1 MANSQN
7 LIKNEDLTPEQR
19 RRNASKAGK
28 ASAKKRQQNK
38 TFKEIINKF
47 LDEQVSDERLKQQ
60 MVEFGFADKE
70 VSNKSCA
77 VISLWKES
85 IKGNTKAFELLRD
98 TIGEKP
104 QEKVN
109 ISGEVNNPFSGMT
122 TEELRKILN
131 E

>member
-1 MANSQN
+1 MTNIQN

-19 RRNASKAGK
+19 RKNASKAGK

-38 TFKEIINKF
+38 TFKQIISRF
-47 LDEQVSDERLKQQ
+47 LDGQVSDERLKQQ
-60 MVEFGFADKE
+60 MIEFGFADKE

-77 VISLWKES
+77 VFALWKEA

-104 QEKVN
+104 IEQIQN
-109 ISGEVNNPFSGMT
+109 INPPVINI
-122 TEELRKILN
+122 ERPKDD
-131 E
+131 